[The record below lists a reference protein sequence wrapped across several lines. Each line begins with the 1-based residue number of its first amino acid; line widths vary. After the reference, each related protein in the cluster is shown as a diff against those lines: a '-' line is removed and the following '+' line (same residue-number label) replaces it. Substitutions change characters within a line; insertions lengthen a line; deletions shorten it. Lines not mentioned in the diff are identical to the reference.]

1 MYMINGQIVDTG
13 CRQVAL
19 WGLVN
24 RGLPPLPLRRP
35 MTCPMTAHWKRYPS
49 PSAFLFRVHHMVPG
63 SEPGT
68 IWLNPE
74 TTRNR
79 VAEPGTESNH
89 G

>member
-35 MTCPMTAHWKRYPS
+35 MTCPMTAHWKRYPRTRKTAVTNS
-49 PSAFLFRVHHMVPG
+49 YRRHLIFAAITFRL
-63 SEPGT
+63 GT
-68 IWLNPE
+68 PP
-74 TTRNR
+74 T
-79 VAEPGTESNH
+79 
-89 G
+89 